1 MSYEVLARKLRPSGF
16 DALVGQEH
24 VVRALSHALDNGR
37 LHHAY
42 LFTGTRGVGKT
53 TIARILAKSLNC
65 EKGVSSSPCG
75 ECSICNEVREN
86 RFIDLIEV
94 DAASRTGVDDT
105 RDLLENAQY
114 MPARGRYK
122 VYLIDEVHMLSI
134 ASFNALLK
142 TLEEPPEHVKFLL
155 ATTDP
160 KKVPVTVLS
169 RCLQFQLK
177 NISLQAIADYICDV
191 LAAEEVVFETA
202 AVEVIARSA
211 EGSMRDAL
219 SLTDQAIAFGQG
231 KLLQADVV
239 AMLGVVG
246 RDEVSALLEALAA
259 GSAQQLMQLSAELA
273 ERNADFYDVLKGLL
287 EALHSMSVEIALGDP
302 LGQFEADEL
311 QLYYQIVL
319 VGMRDLPIVPD
330 QRSGF
335 EMTLLRMLAF
345 APQEQSSVPP
355 RSNALPSIANSA
367 GQSDRNYDST
377 ETKAPEAQ
385 RKSADAKANEATDN
399 SVETSEAQKKTHNLD
414 QGAVHSPSEAAM
426 VTPIHDSPS
435 ANVANENAPVQPA
448 QVDGEWP
455 DTISGEALQYWY
467 ELVNALAI
475 GGVAKMIAEHSV
487 PIALAL
493 PEVRLLLSA
502 EHDMLLSD
510 VQSQNLQR
518 ALSDL
523 CEQKIALTIDVGN
536 VEEETP
542 AVYRA
547 RLALERQL
555 SAEQTL
561 REDATVKSLLA
572 DFDGKIDGV
581 TPI

>member
-1 MSYEVLARKLRPSGF
+1 
-16 DALVGQEH
+16 
-24 VVRALSHALDNGR
+24 
-37 LHHAY
+37 
-42 LFTGTRGVGKT
+42 
-53 TIARILAKSLNC
+53 
-65 EKGVSSSPCG
+65 
-75 ECSICNEVREN
+75 
-86 RFIDLIEV
+86 
-94 DAASRTGVDDT
+94 
-105 RDLLENAQY
+105 LENAQY

-142 TLEEPPEHVKFLL
+142 TL
-155 ATTDP
+155 
-160 KKVPVTVLS
+160 
-169 RCLQFQLK
+169 
-177 NISLQAIADYICDV
+177 
-191 LAAEEVVFETA
+191 EEVVFETA

-259 GSAQQLMQLSAELA
+259 GSAKQLMQLSAELA

-287 EALHSMSVEIALGDP
+287 EALHSMSVEIAVGDP

-311 QLYYQIVL
+311 QLYYQIAL

-399 SVETSEAQKKTHNLD
+399 SVETLEAQKKTYNLD

-448 QVDGEWP
+448 QVGGEWP

-523 CEQKIALTIDVGN
+523 CERKIALTIDVGN